1 MQGISLAVVVEPP
14 AVRGNSLQD
23 EVSLGVRV
31 VSRVSN
37 GDLYTGGELYIY
49 VDYMLI
55 LSCFAKPYSAY

>member
-49 VDYMLI
+49 VDYML
-55 LSCFAKPYSAY
+55 C